1 MIVSDVTQAA
11 PAPSEV
17 SRVSTSRESAPPPAP
32 PATVRADTAKISN
45 AAQAAAQAALQE
57 ATETLAQTEKEAQAG
72 DHQAQR
78 LMAKYEHPAQ

>member
-1 MIVSDVTQAA
+1 MIVSHVAQAA

-17 SRVSTSRESAPPPAP
+17 STVSTRHESAPPPA
-32 PATVRADTAKISN
+32 TITADTAKISN